1 MSVQQKSVDTIR
13 IISSEAIQ
21 KANSGHP
28 GICIGAAPIGFELF
42 SDFLRF
48 SYKNPKW
55 DNRDRFVLSAGH
67 GSMLLYS
74 LLHLFG
80 YDLTM
85 DDIKNFRQLGSRTP
99 GHPEYG
105 KTAGV
110 ETSTGPLGQGLGNAV
125 GLAVAEAYLAAKFN
139 KPEFPVVDHFTYCL
153 CGDGCLE
160 EGIGYESCSFAGAQK
175 LGKLILLYDSNN
187 MTIEGNIDCTFSEDI
202 PTRFA
207 AQGWQVLR
215 VDDANNLLLLR
226 AAIKKA
232 QSDLTRPT
240 VIICKTVIG
249 YGSPLADSPDVHGA
263 PMGEENLAKTK
274 EFFGWEEEPFTVPAD
289 VKEYCKKIADEKL
302 KYEEEWN
309 ELFAKYEQAYPEL
322 AAEYKRF
329 MGGIEPDF
337 KKIEGLFDYS
347 APEATRASGG
357 KALAKISQL
366 MPNIMSGS
374 ADLAPSTKTELKGAG
389 YFSPENRLGRNI
401 HYGIREHAMAAI
413 CNGIQL
419 HGGLQALCST
429 FFSFADYMKAGIR
442 MSALM
447 NIPVIYVMT
456 HDSIGVGED
465 GPTHQPMEQLI
476 SLRSIPNIKVF
487 RPCDGRETAA
497 AYVSALTQSNPT
509 AIVLTRQNLPQY
521 PGTGLKA
528 LLGGYVLSDCE
539 GTPDVILIGTGSE
552 IELCMGA
559 KDILASKGRKV
570 RVVSMPCM
578 EEFERQTQEYKD
590 SVLPP
595 AVKARVCVEAASH
608 FAWYK
613 YSGDCGEVIAM
624 HSFGTSGPAKQLFEY
639 FGFTKE
645 NVAEK
650 AELSISKAAAQF
662 NAYAAA
668 VKASEKK

>member
-274 EFFGWEEEPFTVPAD
+274 EFFGWKEEPFTVPAD

-578 EEFERQTQEYKD
+578 EEFERQTQEYKY